1 MEGVVISFLLQISS
15 NSLQHLV
22 GKKQITISIL
32 YNSGILFQIALII
45 IWESLQMQFGKMGF
59 IGITTSE
66 RCILVIGM

>member
-1 MEGVVISFLLQISS
+1 MISFLLQISS

-45 IWESLQMQFGKMGF
+45 IWESLQMQFGKMGC